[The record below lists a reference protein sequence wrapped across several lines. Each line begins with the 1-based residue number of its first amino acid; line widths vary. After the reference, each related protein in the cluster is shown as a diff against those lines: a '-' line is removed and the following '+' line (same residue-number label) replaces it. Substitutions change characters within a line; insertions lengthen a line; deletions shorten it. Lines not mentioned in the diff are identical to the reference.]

1 MRKIIID
8 TDPGTDDAI
17 AIIAA
22 SKNKDFDILG
32 ITTVAGNKGIDIT
45 TNNALKLVKLCNIT
59 CKVYQGAEK
68 SLLDQSHLLSENDDS
83 SHGSDGLG
91 GIVKLDYDTKDLSD
105 KHAVDFILETVK
117 ANPNE
122 VELLVIGPVTNIALA
137 IKKDLETMKKIK
149 AIYTMGGGVYSGNM
163 NPVCEFNYWFDGLST
178 KIMYDLGKFVEIHM
192 VGLNVT
198 KPSYFTAN
206 DFWFIRLEGKELGRV
221 IFDIQTSV
229 MKSSGLLEEGIIGN
243 IIHDLLTVMYMID
256 NSILKTVRAN
266 VSIATNDFIGQTVV
280 DTHNEVTN
288 AFVAID
294 VDIKKYKE
302 SFINLVFKEEVG
314 LLYKNHVKS

>member
-17 AIIAA
+17 AVIAA
-22 SKNKDFDILG
+22 SKYQDFEILG

-45 TNNALKLVKLCNIT
+45 TNNALKLVKLLNIN

-68 SLLDQSHLLSENDDS
+68 SLLDQSHLMNEDDNS
-83 SHGSDGLG
+83 SHGADGLG
-91 GIVKLDYDTKDLSD
+91 GTVKLDYDLKDLSD

-122 VELLVIGPVTNIALA
+122 IELLVIGPVTNIALA
-137 IKKDLETMKKIK
+137 IQKDLETMKKVK

-178 KIMYDLGKFVEIHM
+178 KMMFDLGKHVEVHM

-206 DFWFIRLEGKELGRV
+206 DFWFIRLEGKELGKI

-229 MKSSGLLEEGIIGN
+229 MKTSGLIEEGIVGN

-280 DTHNEVTN
+280 DTHSEVTN
-288 AFVAID
+288 AFVAVD